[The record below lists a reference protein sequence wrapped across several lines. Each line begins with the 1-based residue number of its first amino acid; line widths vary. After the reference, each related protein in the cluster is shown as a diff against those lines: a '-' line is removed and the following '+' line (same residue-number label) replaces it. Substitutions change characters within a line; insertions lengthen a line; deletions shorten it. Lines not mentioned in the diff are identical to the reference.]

1 MTEYYTYLM
10 PTLRPRHTLT
20 ETEDLVGAL
29 DDAAL
34 AWPQLRGDRGALL
47 RKLVEVGRASV
58 HVDGGVHA
66 LISGAAGA
74 ATGAYPRDARATLLA
89 EWPE

>member
-1 MTEYYTYLM
+1 M
-10 PTLRPRHTLT
+10 PTLRARHTLA
-20 ETEDLVGAL
+20 ETEDLARRL

-34 AWPQLRGDRGALL
+34 AWSELQGDRGALL

-66 LISGAAGA
+66 LISGATGL
-74 ATGAYPRDARATLLA
+74 ATGVSIRGTLG
-89 EWPE
+89 

>member
-1 MTEYYTYLM
+1 MV
-10 PTLRPRHTLT
+10 T
-20 ETEDLVGAL
+20 ETDDIAQAL

-34 AWPQLRGDRGALL
+34 AWPELRGDRGALL

-66 LISGAAGA
+66 LISNAAGA
-74 ATGAYPRDARATLLA
+74 ATGAYPRGGRAQLLS